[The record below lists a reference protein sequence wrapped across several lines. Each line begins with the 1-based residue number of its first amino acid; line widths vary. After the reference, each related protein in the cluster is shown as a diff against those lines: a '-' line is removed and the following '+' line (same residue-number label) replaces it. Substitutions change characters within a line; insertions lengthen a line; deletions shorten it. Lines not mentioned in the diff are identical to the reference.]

1 MNELELTPPVGEHE
15 RAALESALQKIVGEV
30 VAEPRA
36 SSAWWRAGVLD
47 DLDDVEAAGTEP
59 SSFAS

>member
-1 MNELELTPPVGEHE
+1 VNELELTPPVCEHE

-30 VAEPRA
+30 VAEPRS

-47 DLDDVEAAGTEP
+47 DLDGVEAAGTER